1 MTHAPVILKSE
12 TKEVYQMKKTTKV
25 ITVALVV
32 IALGV
37 AVVSA
42 APGFGP
48 MWAGAPGQN
57 VTLTDAQKQELVPI
71 YNQMF
76 ELRKQMIQKYVGFGA
91 LTQEQAD
98 WRIGAMKERHEYMIK
113 NGGPGSCR
121 GGGPGGRGPGFG
133 PGYGPRNPQAPPS
146 CGVCLFAGTR
156 VTCVE
161 MND

>member
-1 MTHAPVILKSE
+1 
-12 TKEVYQMKKTTKV
+12 MKKTTKV
-25 ITVALVV
+25 TTVALVV
-32 IALGV
+32 IALGA

-48 MWAGAPGQN
+48 GFGPMAAGAPGQA

-76 ELRKQMIQKYVGFGA
+76 ELRKQMIQKYVGFGT

-113 NGGPGSCR
+113 NGGPGAGFGPGGCR
-121 GGGPGGRGPGFG
+121 GGGPGSGRGPGFG
-133 PGYGPRNPQAPPS
+133 PRSQQNPPQ
-146 CGVCLFAGTR
+146 
-156 VTCVE
+156 
-161 MND
+161 

>member
-1 MTHAPVILKSE
+1 MTHAPFILKSE
-12 TKEVYQMKKTTKV
+12 TKEVFTMKKTTKV

-32 IALGV
+32 IALGA

-48 MWAGAPGQN
+48 GFGPMAAGAPGQA

-76 ELRKQMIQKYVGFGA
+76 ELRKQMIQKYVGFGT

-98 WRIGAMKERHEYMIK
+98 WRIGAMKERHENMLK
-113 NGGPGSCR
+113 NGGPGAGFGPGGCR
-121 GGGPGGRGPGFG
+121 GGGPGGRGPG
-133 PGYGPRNPQAPPS
+133 YGPRSQQNPPQ
-146 CGVCLFAGTR
+146 
-156 VTCVE
+156 
-161 MND
+161 